1 MTQEYIQIQTITHK
15 IICAHLHAEI
25 YSRPQLPTQ
34 PHTHVHTRTHRAV
47 FSANQLLVVV
57 AELQGDEKEA
67 LDIVPVITTALLEEQ
82 QLVTGIVVVVDPGT
96 IPINS
101 RGEKQRIH
109 LRDSF
114 LADEVDPIY
123 VAYNL

>member
-1 MTQEYIQIQTITHK
+1 MLIMSCRIYIPNEYTFTCI
-15 IICAHLHAEI
+15 HAD
-25 YSRPQLPTQ
+25 
-34 PHTHVHTRTHRAV
+34 H
-47 FSANQLLVVV
+47 
-57 AELQGDEKEA
+57 ELSGEEREA

-123 VAYNL
+123 VAYIKLVRSTHAAMADEHA

>member
-1 MTQEYIQIQTITHK
+1 M
-15 IICAHLHAEI
+15 
-25 YSRPQLPTQ
+25 
-34 PHTHVHTRTHRAV
+34 
-47 FSANQLLVVV
+47 VV
-57 AELQGDEKEA
+57 AELQGEEREA
-67 LDIVPVITTALLEEQ
+67 LDIVPVITIALLEEQ
-82 QLVTGIVVVVDPGT
+82 QLVTEIVVVVDPGT

-123 VAYNL
+123 VRSIQFVTQQPLRII